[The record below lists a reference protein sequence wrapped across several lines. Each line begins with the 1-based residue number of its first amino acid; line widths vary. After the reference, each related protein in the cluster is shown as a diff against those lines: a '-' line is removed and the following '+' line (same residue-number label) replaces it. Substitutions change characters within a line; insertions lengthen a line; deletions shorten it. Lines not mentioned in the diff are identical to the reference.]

1 MDNFQSKRHQL
12 QDFVADNV
20 AVRISTAVTVA
31 DVMTAEPEV
40 LSIHVTALDL
50 VRRFHATGYRHL
62 LIADEHNRL
71 AGVVSDRDVIRCY
84 GVGNGP
90 SNDELKQIRASDLM
104 STDLITVESTTPLHQ
119 AVGLLVDNG
128 ISCVP
133 VVDDG
138 NLLGILTNTD
148 LYLLLQGFLAKG
160 SDQESEEAAV
170 VASAM

>member
-1 MDNFQSKRHQL
+1 MDNFQSKRSQMRN
-12 QDFVADNV
+12 FVDDSV
-20 AVRISTAVTVA
+20 DVHISATVTVA
-31 DVMTAEPEV
+31 DVMTAEPEC
-40 LSIHVTALDL
+40 LSIDVTALDL

-62 LIADEHNRL
+62 LIADEQNRL

-90 SNDELKQIRASDLM
+90 SSDELKQIRASDLM
-104 STDLITVESTTPLHQ
+104 STDLITVESTTPLHE

-128 ISCVP
+128 ISCLP
-133 VVDDG
+133 VVDRG

-160 SDQESEEAAV
+160 GEQASEPVAV
-170 VASAM
+170 VATV